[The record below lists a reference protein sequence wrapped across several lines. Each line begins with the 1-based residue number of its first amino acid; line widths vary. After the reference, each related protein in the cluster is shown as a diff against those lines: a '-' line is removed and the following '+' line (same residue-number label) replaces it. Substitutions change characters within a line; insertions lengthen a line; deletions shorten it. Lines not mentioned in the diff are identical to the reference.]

1 MLSMLPVFLIGLFF
15 GLIPGILGAVLL
27 SLLNIFLIVHY
38 QTASSV
44 AEIFSSGIIF
54 GAFGLL
60 LMGSI
65 VGYMSDL
72 RLRLENELRKRLKTE
87 RELHTQTIRVQ
98 EILSQQTDLIC
109 HFDQSLNLTYTNPAL
124 CLFLNKTEN
133 QLLGNNIT
141 IFFNDRE
148 KKFVLSNINKL
159 DSSPILFTL
168 PFKNYANEEFYFQW
182 SVNSSSKGE
191 KETFEY
197 QAVGRNITKEYFA
210 QVAEKESR
218 AVVEA
223 LRNSAA
229 VLNSSLNINEVLAKV
244 LETIGTV
251 VPNDAANI
259 MLVEKDYAKMVQT
272 VGYENRVA
280 DMEVFI
286 NLRFPLTLSN
296 FHRMI
301 MTEKPVLIPDTDD
314 SSAWIKVAGNDWI
327 QSYLGAPLNYKG
339 AMIGVLNL
347 DSSKKNF
354 FTPKHADWLQ
364 AFADQAAIAIK
375 NAQFYEEVNDRAR
388 QLSILNQATHI
399 AIYATT
405 LEEIR
410 QPIDNLIKDLIKAD
424 FVQLLVWD
432 DATNQFHTTQMEEL
446 SAIINPFDVNVIPH
460 NELAYRILHQGEIF
474 ISEQLKLDE
483 RIHPDIQEKLP
494 FESFVI
500 LPLIVDHRKLGIILI
515 GFIKLHRFHPHETV
529 LLEQFAR
536 QTSLAIS
543 KTQLLALEKE
553 RSQSLVHTNRLM
565 EGLTRVASVIELDLN
580 LDDLLKK
587 LGGELQNIQIE
598 SMIALRPDSQ
608 TDMEIRYVSLLYAL
622 TKLPPEFRLVSRQ
635 VFRITP
641 QSYRNFHQ
649 VVEEKKT
656 LYFVNAKNE
665 VYDLFLKMDQDK
677 NEIILETLKIRQNT
691 RAFVAPLIVKEETI
705 GTLTLW
711 SEQLE
716 PHDLSAVNIFCHQ
729 IANAIEKNKLYQEIS
744 QLALTDSL
752 TGLYNRRALEEF
764 GNHEVDRAIRFNSQL
779 SALMLDIDHFKHIN
793 DTYGHLIGDEVL
805 IQIAQRIRACL
816 RDVDIQSRY
825 GGEEFFILLPE
836 TDIHNAKIIAE
847 RLRRSIACQ
856 PFQTTSGDLTI
867 TASIGI
873 CQVTKGNPYLQSLIR
888 NADFALYQAKNS
900 GRNSAIQFNYEAYNG
915 SDRP

>member
-1 MLSMLPVFLIGLFF
+1 MLSMLPVFLMGLFF

-27 SLLNIFLIVHY
+27 TLLNIFLIVHY
-38 QTASSV
+38 QIASSV

-54 GAFGLL
+54 GAIGLL

-65 VGYMSDL
+65 VGYTSGL
-72 RLRLENELRKRLKTE
+72 RLRLESELRKRLQTE
-87 RELHTQTIRVQ
+87 QELYTQTIRMQ
-98 EILSQQTDLIC
+98 EILTQQTDLIC
-109 HFDQSLNLTYTNPAL
+109 HFDQSLNLTYINPAL
-124 CLFLNKTEN
+124 CLFLNKTEK
-133 QLLGNNIT
+133 QLLGNHIT
-141 IFFNDRE
+141 TFFNDRE

-168 PFKNYANEEFYFQW
+168 PFKNFANEEFYFQW
-182 SVNSSSKGE
+182 AVNSSSNGK

-210 QVAEKESR
+210 QVADKESR

-223 LRNSAA
+223 LKNSAA
-229 VLNSSLNINEVLAKV
+229 VLNSSLNINEVLTKV

-259 MLVEKDYAKMVQT
+259 MLVEKDYAKMVQM

-280 DMEVFI
+280 DLEVFR

-314 SSAWIKVAGNDWI
+314 SSVWIQVSGNEWI
-327 QSYLGAPLNYKG
+327 QSYLGAPLTYKG
-339 AMIGVLNL
+339 ALIGVLNL

-364 AFADQAAIAIK
+364 AFADQAATAIK

-405 LEEIR
+405 LEEIS

-432 DATNQFHTTQMEEL
+432 DPTNQFHTTQMQDP
-446 SAIINPFDVNVIPH
+446 SAIINPFDINAIFH

-483 RIHPDIQEKLP
+483 RIHPNIQENLP
-494 FESFVI
+494 FESYVI

-515 GFIKLHRFHPHETV
+515 GFIKLHRFHLHETV

-543 KTQLLALEKE
+543 KTQLLALEQE

-580 LDDLLKK
+580 LDDLLNK
-587 LGGELQNIQIE
+587 LGEELQNIQIE
-598 SMIALRPDSQ
+598 SMIALRPDNQ
-608 TDMEIRYVSLLYAL
+608 TDMEIRFVSLHYAL
-622 TKLPPEFRLVSRQ
+622 TKLPPEFRLISRQ
-635 VFRITP
+635 VFRLTP
-641 QSYRNFHQ
+641 QRYSNFHL

-656 LYFVNAKNE
+656 LYFVNAKDE

-677 NEIILETLKIRQNT
+677 NEIILEALNIGQNT

-705 GTLTLW
+705 GILTLW

-716 PHDLSAVNIFCHQ
+716 SHDLSAVNIFCHQ
-729 IANAIEKNKLYQEIS
+729 IASAIEKNKLYQEIS

-779 SALMLDIDHFKHIN
+779 SALMLDIDHFKHVN
-793 DTYGHLIGDEVL
+793 DTYGHLVGDEVL
-805 IQIAQRIRACL
+805 IQLAQRIRACL

-836 TDIHNAKIIAE
+836 TDIHNAKIVAE

-856 PFQTTSGDLTI
+856 PFQTTSGDLSI

-873 CQVTKGNPYLQSLIR
+873 CQVTKGNPYLLSLIR
-888 NADFALYQAKNS
+888 NADIALYQAKNS
-900 GRNSAIQFNYEAYNG
+900 GRNSAIQFNHDAING
-915 SDRP
+915 SDQP